1 MKKNKAR
8 KLSINKNPYIRSF
21 PYHTFID
28 IACNNDLTNSSQI
41 AEFEILNE
49 KINFWNV
56 YTSKLKYDILD
67 NKVCVFS
74 NPYEKKNNF
83 KIYRKIK
90 ENDEITVKI
99 NKHLFTNAWSN
110 ISIFICDSNKLKEIP
125 DFEENAPIV
134 IFSRGIG
141 YGFYMHIAGLFHSLF
156 KTRKLIFPYY
166 IRIKTT
172 KSTISFSFRD
182 KEDWKELTTL
192 KFTYCE
198 KNCLGID
205 LNIADNQ
212 YYNWI
217 YTNFI
222 NLQGN
227 LDDSVRLDWLNTPKR
242 NYKFYTVNPIL
253 TFEYIEWEMLHSNKI
268 FECIRNNID
277 NNKYIEVYLNE
288 KYIKNTLCYQKYDFI
303 HENLCYGYDKDN
315 KLIFLI
321 NIRDGKP
328 NLIEVYID
336 DFMKGFLHNNNNNFV
351 HTLKYNVDEA
361 YYRFNKKY
369 MILNLRQYL
378 KGANISENFGFCSNI
393 ENKTYGIALC
403 DLLTTEEGMLKLLED
418 KRISFLIY
426 EHKKIMRDRVHFLY
440 ERKEIGDDDYLK
452 LYSAF
457 QDNLNN
463 SELLLMLV
471 LKNSIKPINDIN
483 SKINNLIELIKNNE
497 IKCINEL
504 IISIEKCTKNED

>member
-1 MKKNKAR
+1 MKKHKVK
-8 KLSINKNPYIRSF
+8 KLSINKNPYVRSF

-28 IACNNDLTNSSQI
+28 IVCNNDLTNSSKI

-49 KINFWNV
+49 KIDFWDI
-56 YTSKLKYDILD
+56 YTSKTTYEILD
-67 NKVCVFS
+67 AKVCVFS
-74 NPYEKKNNF
+74 NPYVEKNNF
-83 KIYRKIK
+83 KIYRRIK

-110 ISIFICDSNKLKEIP
+110 INFFISDSNKLQEIP
-125 DFEENAPIV
+125 NFEKNAPSV
-134 IFSRGIG
+134 TFSRGIG

-166 IRIKTT
+166 IKIETT
-172 KSTISFSFRD
+172 KSMIRFSFRD
-182 KEDWKELTTL
+182 KDDWKKLTTL
-192 KFTYCE
+192 EYNYSE
-198 KNCLGID
+198 NNCLGID

-217 YTNFI
+217 FTNFI

-227 LDDSVRLDWLNTPKR
+227 LTDLVRLDWINTPKR
-242 NYKFYTVNPIL
+242 NYKFYSINPMI
-253 TFEYIEWEMLHSNKI
+253 TFENVELGILNSYEM

-277 NNKYIEVYLNE
+277 NNKYIEIYLNE
-288 KYIKNTLCYQKYDFI
+288 KYINNTLFYQKYDFV
-303 HENLCYGYDKDN
+303 HENLCYGYDEDN
-315 KLIFLI
+315 KLIFLV
-321 NIRDGKP
+321 NMRDGKP

-336 DFMKGFLHNNNNNFV
+336 DFLKGFFYNNNNNFV
-351 HTLKYNVDEA
+351 NTFLYNTDEA

-378 KGANISENFGFCSNI
+378 RGANISENFGFCSNV
-393 ENKTYGIALC
+393 ENKTYGIDIY
-403 DLLTTEEGMLKLLED
+403 DLLATEEGILKLLDD

-426 EHKKIMRDRVHFLY
+426 EHKKIMCDRIQFLY
-440 ERKEIGDDDYLK
+440 ERKEFGNDDYLK
-452 LYSAF
+452 FYSVF

-471 LKNSIKPINDIN
+471 LKNSIKSINDIN
-483 SKINNLIELIKNNE
+483 SKINNLIKKIKNNE
-497 IKCINEL
+497 IQYINEL
-504 IISIEKCTKNED
+504 ITLIDK